1 MNLTQFAT
9 MTVLLCG
16 MTVAAD
22 DSPDTHR
29 LLYVAEPGIRN
40 YLEYGGHG
48 VLVYDIDDG
57 HRFLRRIPMGGLNE
71 NGEPLNVK
79 GVCAS
84 NETGRLYVSTIR
96 HLMCMDLLTEEWLWE
111 REYDGGCDRMSISPD
126 GSHLYVPSFESDH
139 WHVVDGATGDVIATI
154 TPMSRAHNT
163 VYSPNRHECY
173 LAGLASNLLTVAD
186 TETHTAARTVG
197 PFSHSIRPFTINH
210 DSSLVFA
217 NINECLGFEVGDLRT
232 GGRLYRVD
240 VEGYEQGPVKR
251 HGCPSHGIA
260 MTVDETEIWVCDA
273 YNQRLHTFDATV
285 MPPEQMLSIELR
297 DEPGWITFSIDGTL
311 AWPSTGEVIDVA
323 THEIIHALS
332 DEEGRMVM
340 SEKLL
345 EIDFENGVPVR
356 AGNQFGI
363 GGGWE

>member
-1 MNLTQFAT
+1 MLSKLLQRVAVLSLFASAS
-9 MTVLLCG
+9 L
-16 MTVAAD
+16 AD
-22 DSPDTHR
+22 DSEPQR

-71 NGEPLNVK
+71 EGEPLNVK
-79 GVCAS
+79 GICAS

-96 HLMCMDLLTEEWLWE
+96 HLMCLDLVTEEWLWE
-111 REYDGGCDRMSISPD
+111 REYAGGCDRMSIAPD

-154 TPMSRAHNT
+154 SPMSRAHNT
-163 VYSPNRHECY
+163 VYSPQGEECY
-173 LAGLASNLLTVAD
+173 LAGLASDLLTVAD
-186 TETHTAARTVG
+186 TRTHTAVRTVG
-197 PFSHSIRPFTINH
+197 PFTHSIRPFTING
-210 DSSLVFA
+210 DSSLVFV
-217 NINECLGFEVGDLRT
+217 NINECLGFEIGDLRT
-232 GGRLYRVD
+232 GERICRVVVD
-240 VEGYEQGPVKR
+240 GFEQGPVKR
-251 HGCPSHGIA
+251 HGCPSHGIG
-260 MTVDETEIWVCDA
+260 MTVDEREIWVCDA
-273 YNQRLHTFDATV
+273 HNQRLHIFDATV
-285 MPPEQMLSIELR
+285 MPPEQTLSIELR

-332 DEEGRMVM
+332 DEEGRTVM

-345 EIDFENGVPVR
+345 EIDFVDGRPVR